1 MEFLVGM
8 FVVTAVLVAVMVF
21 IVARRSRSRSALD
34 PSRDLHQGFPDDKNP
49 SSVGGHL
56 VDTPGSNF

>member
-1 MEFLVGM
+1 MEVLVGM
-8 FVVTAVLVAVMVF
+8 FAVTAVLIAAMLL
-21 IVARRSRSRSALD
+21 IVSRRSRSRSTLD

>member
-1 MEFLVGM
+1 MELLAGIAA
-8 FVVTAVLVAVMVF
+8 VTAVLVAVMVF
-21 IVARRSRSRSALD
+21 IVSRRSRSRSALD
-34 PSRDLHQGFPDDKNP
+34 PSRDLYHGFPEDKNP